1 MPTVKEIITSQ
12 GELAKYIT
20 NFLTNSID
28 KLGPEKRTLSHFEAR
43 NALLERY
50 WTKFFDQH
58 DLLIPHL
65 PETKD
70 HAYVQDDIFSKVE
83 EEYLTRALS
92 SERKSKSFRLLRDA
106 LPPMAMSRLQANRLC
121 NPHCR
126 KSNCPRFRV
135 SKRIWESY
143 KHRFT
148 AWVISQPSMSPVTKL
163 QHLLSTLQGDAEH
176 RVRGL
181 PILDSNFNV
190 AWDRL
195 VRRYDNL
202 NIRLSTHLEVLI
214 NLPSV
219 RNRNA
224 RDLASLIDKAEE
236 SVQALRDLKCY
247 EEEKAHF
254 IVHCVLRKLDTSTKE
269 AWNVLRE
276 GKNDFPTYKELVTF
290 LERRLQTLEQTQS
303 STPQIENRKSS
314 KSGTVGA
321 NAASTSMNKTQ
332 RKCPKCN
339 SDHALYACPQFEALT
354 VSERYNCVTKL
365 GLCRNCFAR
374 SHRVAECA
382 SKFSCKQCHQ
392 KHHTKLHRGDAQ
404 SQSEGNVTGRDD
416 SNSSE
421 ENNIVAVHSTRIGGP
436 ILLATAEVEIKTDSG
451 LTRRVRALIDPAS
464 EASFVTERVTNY
476 LSLRRSRVSTDVTGV
491 GAQTQTTAR
500 SSVQFSVSS
509 LVDNTS
515 SIHVSALV
523 LSEISDKLPGRRA
536 PSSEYPHLAGLTL
549 ADPRYGRPRKIDL
562 LLGAD
567 KFSEIIRPGLRLGPC
582 GTPTAQQSIFGWLLT
597 GPADV
602 AEGTAT
608 TSVSAY
614 HIRTEPSLSQA
625 LQKFWE
631 LEEIPASKILTPDEQ
646 FCEKLY
652 LDTVIRRKN
661 GRFAVRLPL
670 RSPETIVATREIAAA
685 SLIRS
690 EKQRSRNSEL
700 NCAYI
705 KFMEEYRTMGHMR
718 LATPEE
724 IRDAQYYMPHHGVL
738 KAETK
743 KLRVVFN
750 ASQKGSNGKSLND
763 FLLPGPKLQ
772 GDITLILTRWRF
784 FKYAFTADIV
794 KMFRQFD
801 VQEPDL
807 RYQHILWRADP
818 SQPMQDFCLTTVT
831 YGTAAAPFLAI
842 RTMLQLAHEG
852 ESKSPEAA
860 QIIRQQTYV
869 DDAFAGADSIEKALV
884 IKQQLIE
891 LLKSAQL
898 ELVQRAASGHSAW
911 HSPLTRC
918 YLEHV
923 HRITLHGGIQLMRSH
938 LARSVWITNGLRVL
952 QGVYHRCV
960 TCTRY
965 QARPSQQRMAPLP
978 EDCVTPTRIFE
989 VSGVDFAGP
998 FALRMSKGTGS
1009 KRMKGYVCIF
1019 VCMLTKAVY
1028 IEVVTGLTVDDFLAA
1043 YSRFTGRRGV
1053 CRIIYSDNATTFK
1066 AASKELTRLLQEAL
1080 QMKGGIVDA
1089 MAALKPQK
1097 FDHGLFVANG
1107 IFSKNNLKARCT
1119 AHSAVLLSEAAT
1131 RKYCSLYLGAG
1142 GVLHSRRHLMSCME
1156 ITSHKALHEHRNK
1169 SLARKRVINDTQ
1181 KNALHKFMSGG
1192 EEKVLSS
1199 EASLRLFDYLTKIK
1213 VRPKKQK
1220 SSARFARVVCAHD
1233 SSARVV
1239 RI

>member
-1 MPTVKEIITSQ
+1 MSIKLFNTLDWSSSYCINT
-12 GELAKYIT
+12 AK
-20 NFLTNSID
+20 
-28 KLGPEKRTLSHFEAR
+28 
-43 NALLERY
+43 
-50 WTKFFDQH
+50 
-58 DLLIPHL
+58 
-65 PETKD
+65 TKD
-70 HAYVQDDIFSKVE
+70 LAYVQDDIFSKVE
-83 EEYLTRALS
+83 EEYLNASAVIREKIKELS
-92 SERKSKSFRLLRDA
+92 SAERRPTPNGNVPPPSQSTLQPS
-106 LPPMAMSRLQANRLC
+106 LPKIQLPTFSGKQED
-121 NPHCR
+121 
-126 KSNCPRFRV
+126 
-135 SKRIWESY
+135 WESY

-148 AWVISQPSMSPVTKL
+148 ALVISQPSMSPVTKL

-195 VRRYDNL
+195 VRR
-202 NIRLSTHLEVLI
+202 
-214 NLPSV
+214 
-219 RNRNA
+219 
-224 RDLASLIDKAEE
+224 
-236 SVQALRDLKCY
+236 
-247 EEEKAHF
+247 
-254 IVHCVLRKLDTSTKE
+254 
-269 AWNVLRE
+269 
-276 GKNDFPTYKELVTF
+276 
-290 LERRLQTLEQTQS
+290 LQTLEQTQS

-314 KSGTVGA
+314 KSGTVSA

-374 SHRVAECA
+374 SHRVAECT

-392 KHHTKLHRGDAQ
+392 KHHTKLHRDDAQ

-763 FLLPGPKLQ
+763 LLLPGPKLQ

-784 FKYAFTADIV
+784 FKYAFT
-794 KMFRQFD
+794 
-801 VQEPDL
+801 
-807 RYQHILWRADP
+807 
-818 SQPMQDFCLTTVT
+818 VT
-831 YGTAAAPFLAI
+831 L
-842 RTMLQLAHEG
+842 
-852 ESKSPEAA
+852 
-860 QIIRQQTYV
+860 
-869 DDAFAGADSIEKALV
+869 
-884 IKQQLIE
+884 
-891 LLKSAQL
+891 
-898 ELVQRAASGHSAW
+898 
-911 HSPLTRC
+911 
-918 YLEHV
+918 
-923 HRITLHGGIQLMRSH
+923 
-938 LARSVWITNGLRVL
+938 
-952 QGVYHRCV
+952 
-960 TCTRY
+960 
-965 QARPSQQRMAPLP
+965 
-978 EDCVTPTRIFE
+978 
-989 VSGVDFAGP
+989 
-998 FALRMSKGTGS
+998 
-1009 KRMKGYVCIF
+1009 
-1019 VCMLTKAVY
+1019 
-1028 IEVVTGLTVDDFLAA
+1028 
-1043 YSRFTGRRGV
+1043 
-1053 CRIIYSDNATTFK
+1053 
-1066 AASKELTRLLQEAL
+1066 
-1080 QMKGGIVDA
+1080 
-1089 MAALKPQK
+1089 
-1097 FDHGLFVANG
+1097 
-1107 IFSKNNLKARCT
+1107 
-1119 AHSAVLLSEAAT
+1119 
-1131 RKYCSLYLGAG
+1131 
-1142 GVLHSRRHLMSCME
+1142 
-1156 ITSHKALHEHRNK
+1156 
-1169 SLARKRVINDTQ
+1169 
-1181 KNALHKFMSGG
+1181 
-1192 EEKVLSS
+1192 
-1199 EASLRLFDYLTKIK
+1199 
-1213 VRPKKQK
+1213 
-1220 SSARFARVVCAHD
+1220 
-1233 SSARVV
+1233 
-1239 RI
+1239 